1 MYYKTIMTMKRFIII
16 LAIAMASAL
25 GASAQVANTELTEGM
40 KYKQLKHMYNYKE
53 YSETMYD
60 RYSPAGAGIASF
72 FIPGLGQ
79 MISREVGR
87 GFAWFGGAA
96 AAYIVTGV
104 GGVFAGSGQY
114 YGETRLENTGAIIG
128 LVGMV
133 SMITVDICAIVD
145 AVRVAKVKNM
155 YEQDLRKKYAFDVDF
170 HPSVNYIQTA
180 DGVQPTA
187 GLTLALK
194 F

>member
-16 LAIAMASAL
+16 AIAMASAL

-60 RYSPAGAGIASF
+60 RYSTAGAGIASF

-96 AAYIVTGV
+96 AAYFVTGV

-114 YGETRLENTGAIIG
+114 YGETQLENTGAIIG

>member
-1 MYYKTIMTMKRFIII
+1 MDNNYQPNENTQVTYEAQAVHTAPPVQPVYGAPAKPFNMPVMVSFLMK
-16 LAIAMASAL
+16 
-25 GASAQVANTELTEGM
+25 LT
-40 KYKQLKHMYNYKE
+40 
-53 YSETMYD
+53 
-60 RYSPAGAGIASF
+60 AF

-96 AAYIVTGV
+96 AAYFVTGV
-104 GGVFAGSGQY
+104 GGIFAGSGQY
-114 YGETRLENTGAIIG
+114 YGETQLENTGAIIG
-128 LVGMV
+128 LVGML
-133 SMITVDICAIVD
+133 SMLTIDICAIVD

>member
-1 MYYKTIMTMKRFIII
+1 MTMKRFIVI

-25 GASAQVANTELTEGM
+25 GASAQVANTELTDGM
-40 KYKQLKHMYNYKE
+40 KYKQIKHMYNYKE

-96 AAYIVTGV
+96 AAYIITGV
-104 GGVFAGSGQY
+104 GGTCVRSGQY
-114 YGETRLENTGAIIG
+114 YGASQLENTGAIIG

-133 SMITVDICAIVD
+133 SLLTIDICAIVD

-155 YEQDLRKKYAFDVDF
+155 YEQDLRKKYTFDVDF

-180 DGVQPTA
+180 NGVQPTA

>member
-1 MYYKTIMTMKRFIII
+1 MKRFIILI
-16 LAIAMASAL
+16 AIAMASAL
-25 GASAQVANTELTEGM
+25 GASAQVADTELVEGM
-40 KYKQLKHMYNYKE
+40 KYKQVKHMYNYKE

-87 GFAWFGGAA
+87 GFAWLGGSL
-96 AAYIVTGV
+96 AAYILTGV
-104 GGVFAGSGQY
+104 GGVVTSSGEY
-114 YGETRLENTGAIIG
+114 YGESQLENTGAIIG

-133 SMITVDICAIVD
+133 SMLTVDICAIVD

-155 YEQDLRKKYAFDVDF
+155 YEQDLRKKYSFDVDF

-180 DGVQPTA
+180 NGVQPTA
-187 GLTLALK
+187 GLALALK

>member
-40 KYKQLKHMYNYKE
+40 KYRQLKHMYNYKE

-96 AAYIVTGV
+96 AAYIITGV
-104 GGVFAGSGQY
+104 GGACVSSGQY
-114 YGETRLENTGAIIG
+114 YGESQLENTGAIIG

-155 YEQDLRKKYAFDVDF
+155 YEQDLRKKYAIDVDF

-180 DGVQPTA
+180 DGVHPTA

>member
-1 MYYKTIMTMKRFIII
+1 MYYKTIMIMKRFIII

-40 KYKQLKHMYNYKE
+40 KYKQLKHMYNYND
-53 YSETMYD
+53 YSETMHD

-96 AAYIVTGV
+96 ASYLVTGL
-104 GGVFAGSGQY
+104 GSILASSGQY
-114 YGETRLENTGAIIG
+114 YDVPQLRNTGAIIG

-155 YEQDLRKKYAFDVDF
+155 YEQDLRKEYAFDVDF

>member
-96 AAYIVTGV
+96 AAYSAS
-104 GGVFAGSGQY
+104 AG
-114 YGETRLENTGAIIG
+114 
-128 LVGMV
+128 
-133 SMITVDICAIVD
+133 
-145 AVRVAKVKNM
+145 
-155 YEQDLRKKYAFDVDF
+155 
-170 HPSVNYIQTA
+170 P
-180 DGVQPTA
+180 
-187 GLTLALK
+187 
-194 F
+194 

>member
-1 MYYKTIMTMKRFIII
+1 MTMKRFIII

-40 KYKQLKHMYNYKE
+40 KYRQIKHMYNYKE
-53 YSETMYD
+53 YSETIYD
-60 RYSPAGAGIASF
+60 RYSPAGAGLASF

-87 GFAWFGGAA
+87 GFIWFGCSV
-96 AAYIVTGV
+96 AAYSLIGV
-104 GGVFAGSGQY
+104 GGIVSASGQY
-114 YGETRLENTGAIIG
+114 YGVPEFENTGAIIG
-128 LVGMV
+128 LIGSL
-133 SMITVDICAIVD
+133 SMLTIDIIAIVD